1 MKVRLLHVLTLAAF
15 ALAQPLYD
23 VLHRNGEFFV
33 AHRVDRLD
41 LLLLVLWLSF
51 VIPALVLLLPTW
63 IVGKL
68 NRRAGTALVV
78 LLVGLLVVII
88 VMPIIDRATD
98 AGSDEVLIVSAA
110 HGLAA
115 ALIYWRFAA
124 AQTFLTV
131 LSPAVIVFPLV
142 FLLGPAMR
150 PFVAPHDPTEGMTAN
165 VNGDTP
171 IVILIFDQLPL
182 TSLLD
187 GDGNL
192 DAHAFPGFAQLA
204 QDAIWFRNS
213 SSVADFTGWA
223 VPPIL
228 SGVYPD
234 RDKLPI
240 VEHYPGNI
248 YTALAGRYRMES
260 VEPITALCPDTVCR
274 NGREPRRIR
283 QLSMLSDLTVVYA
296 RVVLPASLT
305 TGLPRLTENW
315 RDFVEGQNWHQRWNT
330 ARDLDR
336 RVPPREFIEGISG
349 SDPQPTLYMLHALLP
364 HEPYV
369 YMRGGRRFAEE
380 ISNTGYREDGR
391 WSRDPLFSTQVYR
404 RHLLQVQYVD
414 WLVERT
420 IARLKEQGLYDRAL
434 IVVTSDHGVSFRPNE
449 PMKGLK
455 GSTAADTVPVPLF
468 IKPPHHTGAE
478 ISDRNVQAVDVMPT
492 IAQLLHVTL
501 PWKMDG
507 VTALDPAVPA
517 PDHKTVYYA
526 GASRHRTLPASL
538 HDMVLEGA
546 ARKAKLFGPLE
557 DDYFEPEIL
566 PFPALLGKRV
576 ADVNVG
582 ERSQL
587 TTQLGNRWQY
597 ASVNPESDFVPAR
610 FTGRLADTARGREVP
625 LAIAI
630 NGVIRTTTRS
640 LGVDSNTPVWTA
652 LARPD
657 AFTAGANTIDIY
669 EIAGTPRAPELRL
682 MLHSGQRPQTL
693 NLVMG
698 EAHFTWDVA
707 QEGFYPRER
716 LDDQPFRWTNG
727 DATVRLTLT
736 PYEPPAK
743 YLRVQ
748 LARIARPGST
758 LTISV
763 NGCQVFTGAIPQG
776 AWDRTFDFSAC
787 PADLFAK
794 KDVRIR
800 LASNTARAR
809 RENRILGVPVTNV
822 ELRAQPPDAAQPQ
835 TPSSPSGS

>member
-1 MKVRLLHVLTLAAF
+1 MKVGLLHVLTLAAF

-23 VLHRNGEFFV
+23 VLHRNAEFFV

-51 VIPALVLLLPTW
+51 VIPGLVLLLPAW

-68 NRRAGTALVV
+68 NRRAGTALVIV
-78 LLVGLLVVII
+78 LVGFLVAVI
-88 VMPIIDRATD
+88 VMPVIDRLTD
-98 AGSDEVLIVSAA
+98 ANSDEVLIVSAV
-110 HGLAA
+110 HGLTA

-124 AQTFLTV
+124 ARTFLTV
-131 LSPAVIVFPLV
+131 LSPAVIIFPLV
-142 FLLGPAMR
+142 FLLGPDMR
-150 PFVAPHDPTEGMTAN
+150 PFIAPHDPTQGMAAN
-165 VNGDTP
+165 VTGDTP

-187 GDGNL
+187 GNGNL

-204 QDAIWFRNS
+204 QDAIWFRDA

-228 SGVYPD
+228 SGMYPG

-248 YTALAGRYRMES
+248 YTGLAGRYRMES
-260 VEPITALCPDTVCR
+260 VEPITALCPDTLCR
-274 NGREPRRIR
+274 NGREPRHIR

-296 RVVLPASLT
+296 RVVFPPKLT
-305 TGLPRLTENW
+305 AGLPRLTENW
-315 RDFVEGQNWHQRWNT
+315 RDFVQGQNWHQRWNT

-336 RVPPREFIEGISG
+336 RIPPREFIEGISG

-364 HEPYV
+364 HEPYI

-380 ISNTGYREDGR
+380 ISNTGYREEGR
-391 WSRDPLFSTQVYR
+391 WPRDPLFSTQVYR

-455 GSTAADTVPVPLF
+455 GATAADTVPVPLF

-517 PDHKTVYYA
+517 PDHKTVYYM
-526 GASRHRTLPASL
+526 GASRHRELPASL
-538 HDMVLEGA
+538 HDLVLDGA
-546 ARKAKLFGPLE
+546 ARKAKIFGPP
-557 DDYFEPEIL
+557 DDYFEPVAL
-566 PFPALLGKRV
+566 PFPSLLGRPV
-576 ADVNVG
+576 ADLDVG
-582 ERSQL
+582 DRSAI
-587 TTQLGNRWQY
+587 TTELRNRWQY

-610 FTGRLADTARGREVP
+610 FTGRLAETARAREVP
-625 LAIAI
+625 IAIAI
-630 NGVIRTTTRS
+630 NGVIRTTTHS
-640 LGVDSNTPVWTA
+640 LGADSNTPGVWSA

-657 AFTAGANTIDIY
+657 AFTAGANTIDVY

-716 LDDQPFRWTNG
+716 LDGQPFRWTNG
-727 DATVRLTLT
+727 NATVRLTLT

-743 YLRVQ
+743 FVRVE
-748 LARIARPGST
+748 LARIVRPGTT

-763 NGCQVFTGAIPQG
+763 NDCRVFSGGIPHG
-776 AWDRTFDFSAC
+776 AWGRTFDFSAC
-787 PADLFAK
+787 PANLFANGE
-794 KDVRIR
+794 VSIR
-800 LASNTARAR
+800 LVSNSARAR
-809 RENRILGVPVTNV
+809 RENRILGVPVMDVQLSTQ
-822 ELRAQPPDAAQPQ
+822 RP
-835 TPSSPSGS
+835 